1 MAKWDWLLKPEKAY
15 SWGFGIRVAIKTA
28 ILFIVLNV
36 LFALINPIPAMSEV
50 SLYNTILTGRDRLPY
65 GENSSQSYNITVN
78 NIPAMFASHQ
88 VSQPKADDEFRVL
101 IMGDSSTWGWLLDNE
116 DTLASQ
122 LNHANL
128 MTGGGQRI
136 VAYNLGYPILSLS
149 KDLLLLDYAM
159 RYEPDMIVWL
169 VTLRSMRPDQQL
181 FPPIVQNNADAMRE
195 LINEYDLTLDVD
207 CDCFIE
213 PDFIESTLVGQRREL
228 ANLLRLQ
235 FYGFSWQAT
244 GIDQYWD
251 GFTSNRVDFDEEID
265 WQEYDSPT
273 TLTIDDLAFDV
284 LSAGV
289 ALAGDMPILI
299 VNEPIF
305 IADGD
310 NSDLHYNGWYPQ
322 WVYDNYRDLLMESAD
337 DNNWD
342 FADLWNVVPSEA
354 FTDSP
359 VHTSAN
365 GVAITTETLIPELM
379 AIIESN
385 LLD

>member
-15 SWGFGIRVAIKTA
+15 SWGFGIRVAVKTA
-28 ILFIVLNV
+28 ILFVMLNA
-36 LFALINPIPAMSEV
+36 LFALLNPIPAISEV
-50 SLYNTILTGRDRLPY
+50 SLYNTLLTGRDRLPY
-65 GENSSQSYNITVN
+65 GENSSQSYNITLN
-78 NIPAMFASHQ
+78 TIPAMFASHR
-88 VSQPKADDEFRVL
+88 VAQPKSDDEFRVL
-101 IMGDSSTWGWLLDNE
+101 IMGDSSTWGWLLENE

-122 LNHANL
+122 INDANL
-128 MTGGGQRI
+128 ISDDEQRI

-159 RYEPDMIVWL
+159 RYQPDMIVWL

-181 FPPIVQNNADAMRE
+181 FPPIVQHNADAMRA
-195 LINEYDLTLDVD
+195 LITGYDLNLDVD
-207 CDCFIE
+207 CDCFVE
-213 PDFIESTLVGQRREL
+213 PDFIENTLVGQRREL

-273 TLTIDDLAFDV
+273 ALTIDDLAFDV

-289 ALAGDMPILI
+289 ALAGDAPVLI

-305 IADGD
+305 IGDGD
-310 NSDLHYNGWYPQ
+310 NSDLHYNAWYPQ
-322 WVYDNYRDLLMESAD
+322 WVYDNYRDLLIQSAD
-337 DNNWD
+337 DNNWH
-342 FADLWNVVPSEA
+342 FSDLWDTVPSDA

-365 GVAITTETLIPELM
+365 GVAITTDALIPDLM
-379 AIIESN
+379 AIIN
-385 LLD
+385 TAD